1 MHRNTLLLVSIL
13 AVCAALLVGVNIGRR
28 LTKQAPLATAVQTP
42 TPTPGQS
49 MQTYMDTYCGFSLTY
64 PASFTI
70 LENASGSAI
79 LHNTADKTQSITLT
93 CQKAIPRPALP
104 ADKIETLTI
113 PTASGATIAATLYH
127 DSSARDGTPIDEVIF
142 KHPTKGMDG
151 FVAGY
156 GTTFNAAIQTLQILP

>member
-13 AVCAALLVGVNIGRR
+13 AVCAALLIGVNIGK
-28 LTKQAPLATAVQTP
+28 LMTKQAPSAPPTQTP

-49 MQTYMDTYCGFSLTY
+49 MQTYRDMYCGFSLTY

-79 LHNTADKTQSITLT
+79 LHNTADKTQSLTVT
-93 CQKAIPRPALP
+93 CQTAIPRPAIP

-113 PTASGATIAATLYH
+113 PTVSGASIAATLYH
-127 DSSARDGTPIDEVIF
+127 NSSARDGTPIDEVIF
-142 KHPTKGMDG
+142 KHPTNGMDA

-156 GTTFNAAIQTLQILP
+156 GATFNAAIKTLQILP